1 MGKVLSSKFLKGI
14 LLTLISLFLLSEN
27 LSAHGAK
34 DVEEMNVSNLESW
47 QESFELAGKKKGKYN
62 IMVTATDLGGNV
74 HIEGPHNLYIDP
86 DSDLP
91 ISGITNPHQDMRIVG
106 NLNIVGTCVDD
117 DAVQY
122 VELILDGDEDHPVR
136 ATGKEFWS
144 YYLDTTKLEEGPHT
158 IKVVGTDING
168 LVGNPVELS
177 WNLDRRQP
185 VTDVNNRE
193 MGVLVSG
200 SVKFSGVVSDGNGI
214 KSLEY
219 SVDSGETFKEIKL
232 KDKKTFKEFEISV
245 DTKKFPDG
253 PSVIWFKAID
263 NAGSAGIYSFL
274 YFIDNTKPEISIIT
288 PQEKDPQY
296 GRVAISGVA
305 KDKIGITELK
315 WTFGTE
321 SGEFDLVPG
330 NPYWGITFDTMESK
344 DTSRK
349 FTITGKDLVGN
360 VTTVSRTISLDQALD
375 KPTLTFSEPSADT
388 VLDADDAIY
397 VRGIAKDKEGISS
410 VFYKLDDGEF
420 VEEKTKGT
428 FYGILGIGSDLTP
441 GKHTI
446 TAYAVDKNGVRGD
459 SVSTSFNAL
468 GPLPVFSE
476 AKLSGGTGAGPVV
489 DGMSVHPEAGLSFQ
503 TTVSCG
509 MGLES
514 VHYELIWGS
523 VGNSVQD
530 ITCNGATS
538 QLVNIPMSPDMPKGI
553 VKVFIEATDT
563 KGRKTDYRALLDV
576 VNTSYVTTSEP
587 KVVFDDSTVSED
599 GVIINNAEFPATGYF
614 IGGNAR
620 SVEIIPATNFA
631 SAELNGNQIVLLPG
645 KGVGTS
651 EPVTVRVTTD
661 QGLRYDSQKLIFRND
676 TAIPVLTVKEFS
688 ETKTIDGTPGIV
700 TITGS
705 ATCSTGLKKVYYNLL
720 SSRATMAGN
729 VINAMEAVNK
739 EEPVD
744 LELKR
749 GAFSFEFNAGERGYG
764 LYFIEVVAESNAGNK
779 SSSVVCIRNVP
790 ELGMQP
796 NGKPYVA
803 KGPMIVWA
811 DSEDVYAACITQD
824 PLMPPVVESPAPA
837 EGEGESA
844 EGEAAESAESEAAEE
859 KPAEI
864 QDFKIFKRSEMT
876 GGSNSLSWQVT
887 NMKGKTFSS
896 KYSATKVP
904 DIKAYFVNVNEK
916 RYLSGVPVE
925 ISNGSSATLYAYVDV
940 EGTLTGADYEITG
953 EAVPGGSEK
962 QNGSATFAPVE
973 GVENRYEVK
982 IPLNG
987 LPVRVNKVKLTVK
1000 VGSFTKE
1007 LIGSVSVVRPA
1018 DKANTDDNR
1027 SIYLMQSAG
1036 TVYDRENKLYMMKAG
1051 SSFNF
1056 YCNTPEIVSADLLN
1070 PIDGI
1075 TLERNGNNV
1084 ILTISKDGT
1093 FKWQQ
1098 IRVKDINGI
1107 SYTSPEAH
1115 FLVDS
1120 AAPELVIST
1129 PALHA
1134 WVKKSLRITGTASD
1148 PSGVKNGEYSIDGG
1162 LTWKALNISSATKGS
1177 LGVTFSNT
1185 EDISGM
1191 EDGEIRLDVRV
1202 WDMAGHV
1209 AYARTVAQKDVTP
1222 PTVEIVM
1229 PTDEAVVNGDNLIG
1243 FKIYDEGSFEK
1254 AYYIAPPGLKNV
1266 QPKQEL
1272 VPDTFL
1278 MTHIGTEVMPIDDAM
1293 SFQFVDDA
1301 GNVQN
1306 VESWKFM
1313 IDNKS
1318 DLPIAEVHL
1327 PAENE
1332 VITRDFTISG
1342 VVYDDDGASTIYYK
1356 IDKGEYIE
1364 LPEPSTSFAIDVPFS
1379 TMVDNEHTISVYAV
1393 DINGVKGP
1401 VMERKFRVS
1410 TEEPKGAVVTPSID
1424 TSVRG
1429 VVTLSGYASDKNSID
1444 RVYVSLDNG
1453 NSYNLAVGQ
1462 EDWKYTFDTRAIPN
1476 GTQVVFIKIFD
1487 KYEIQGL
1494 YSSLINI
1501 DNQAP
1506 EMILDYPEDYSI
1518 TSGPLFFSGYAFD
1531 NVNITEMYVTIR
1543 SLDGK
1548 TIPRNMQKI
1557 NFQLERIIANTLDF
1571 AALDSGFYN
1580 VELTALDKAGNATH
1594 VSRNIQVDK
1603 NKPLAVVNLLYP
1615 LNGEHKQGNFN
1626 IYGEATADKPIESLA
1641 LYIDD
1646 KFIADTLLEKTGFFK
1661 FGINSSVIESGVH
1674 KYRVDARVK
1683 GGTVIRSREQTVDYS
1698 AFGPWITVDS
1708 FTYGDFAIG
1717 RPYITGH
1724 ADYALDEEELLL
1736 SRMKSATPEQKAAI
1750 LKKKVARV
1758 EISFDNGKT
1767 FEQISKNEKW
1777 AYRVENEDLPEGYH
1791 FMLVRATMKNG
1802 DVAIDR
1808 CIIQI
1813 DNSAPSIRLIAPSP
1827 SGRYNQEL
1835 MFSGL
1840 SGDDVGLSSVKLALR
1855 KGDKASYEVPSFI
1868 QGLYFDWSFWGAT
1881 LFSLGAGLTFFDDNV
1896 KLQIQ
1901 WGQFTQTQRNLFDM
1915 SEMRYGGDNVI
1926 GVKLIANI
1934 AQIPFSYFLGRDFDW
1949 LSASVA
1955 VGANFTRFNQSNSG
1969 QAQILSAVLAQLEFP
1984 KVNFKQM
1991 KMFSTFSLYSEF
2003 SFWFIPTDVQSA
2015 GDVSIKNLVPQFS
2028 EGIRVN
2034 VF

>member
-1 MGKVLSSKFLKGI
+1 MGKNSNFKRTSVCLLFI
-14 LLTLISLFLLSEN
+14 LGLILPVNLF
-27 LSAHGAK
+27 AHGAK
-34 DVEEMNVSNLESW
+34 DIDEMDVSNLESW

-122 VELILDGDEDHPVR
+122 VELILDGDEEHPVR
-136 ATGKEFWS
+136 ASGKEFWS

-158 IKVVGTDING
+158 IKVVGADING
-168 LVGNPVELS
+168 LVGKPVELS

-185 VTDVNNRE
+185 VTAVNNRE
-193 MGVLVSG
+193 MGELVSG
-200 SVKFSGVVSDGNGI
+200 SVKFTGVVSDGNGI
-214 KSLEY
+214 KELSY
-219 SVDSGETFKEIKL
+219 SVDNGETFKDIKL

-253 PSVIWFKAID
+253 PAVLWFKAID
-263 NAGSAGIYSFL
+263 NAGSTGIYSFL
-274 YFIDNTKPEISIIT
+274 YFIDNTRPEISIIA
-288 PQEKDPQY
+288 PLEKDAQY
-296 GRVAISGVA
+296 GKVAVCGVA
-305 KDKIGITELK
+305 KDALGITELK

-321 SGEFDLVPG
+321 SGDFDLVPG
-330 NPYWGITFDTMESK
+330 NPYWGITFDTMDSK

-360 VTTVSRTISLDQALD
+360 VTTVSRTITLDQELD
-375 KPTLTFSEPSADT
+375 KPTLTFSEPTSDT
-388 VLDADDAIY
+388 VVTAEDAVY

-410 VFYKLDDGEF
+410 VFYKLDNGGF
-420 VEEKTKGT
+420 IEEKTKGT
-428 FYGILGIGSDLTP
+428 FYGKITDGSEIAP
-441 GKHTI
+441 GRHTI
-446 TAYAVDKNGVRGD
+446 TAYAVDKNGVKGNEF
-459 SVSTSFNAL
+459 SVSFNAL
-468 GPLPVFSE
+468 GPVPAFSE
-476 AKLSGGTGAGPVV
+476 AKLSGGVGSGPVV

-503 TTVSCG
+503 TTVSSG
-509 MGLES
+509 LGLES

-523 VGNSVQD
+523 TGTKAQD
-530 ITCNGATS
+530 IACNGATS
-538 QLVNIPMSPDMPKGI
+538 QLVNIPMSPDMPKGV
-553 VKVFIEATDT
+553 VKVYIVATDT
-563 KGRKTDYRALLDV
+563 IGRKTDYRALLDV
-576 VNTSYVTTSEP
+576 VNTSLVTTTEP

-599 GVIINNAEFPATGYF
+599 GVIINNTEFPATGYF

-620 SVEIIPATNFA
+620 TVEIVPATNFA
-631 SAELNGNQIVLLPG
+631 TAELNKNQIILVPG

-651 EPVTVRVTTD
+651 EPVVVRVTTD
-661 QGLRYDSQKLIFRND
+661 QGIRYDSQKIVFRND
-676 TAIPVLTVKEFS
+676 TAVPVLTLKEFN
-688 ETKTIDGTPGIV
+688 ETKTIDGTEGTV
-700 TITGS
+700 TISGS
-705 ATCSTGLKKVYYNLL
+705 ASCSTGLKNVYYTVF

-729 VINAMEAVNK
+729 VINAMESIVK
-739 EEPVD
+739 SDPVK

-749 GAFSFEFNAGERGYG
+749 GAFSFEFNAPEKGYG
-764 LYFIEVVAESNAGNK
+764 LYFIEVVAESNAGIK
-779 SSSVVCIRNVP
+779 TSSAVCIRNVP

-803 KGPMIVWA
+803 KSPMIVWA
-811 DSEDVYAACITQD
+811 DGEEVYAGCITQD
-824 PLMPPVVESPAPA
+824 PLAPVSEEPAGEAPA
-837 EGEGESA
+837 EGEEAAAAEGA
-844 EGEAAESAESEAAEE
+844 EGEAEA

-864 QDFKIFKRSEMT
+864 QDFKIFKRAEMT
-876 GGSNSLSWQVT
+876 PGSNSLNWSVT
-887 NMKGKTFSS
+887 NQKGKTFPS
-896 KYSATKVP
+896 KYSANRTP
-904 DIKAYFVNVNEK
+904 DIKASFVYVNDK

-925 ISNGSSATLYAYVDV
+925 IENGGTGSLSAYVDF
-940 EGTLTGADYEITG
+940 EGTLSGATYEITG

-962 QNGSATFAPVE
+962 QNGTATITPVE
-973 GVENRYEVK
+973 AVPNRYEVK
-982 IPLNG
+982 VPLTG
-987 LPVRVNKVKLTVK
+987 LPVRINKVKLSLK
-1000 VGSFTKE
+1000 VGSYTKD
-1007 LIGSVSVVRPA
+1007 LVGSIAVVRPL
-1018 DKANTDDNR
+1018 DKGNTDDNR
-1027 SIYLMQSAG
+1027 SIYLMESAG
-1036 TVYDRENKLYMMKAG
+1036 TVYDKENKVYMMKAG

-1084 ILTISKDGT
+1084 ILTISKDGS

-1107 SYTSPEAH
+1107 AYTSSEAH

-1120 AAPELVIST
+1120 SAPEVVIST
-1129 PALHA
+1129 PALHG
-1134 WVKKSLRITGTASD
+1134 WVKKSLRITGTATD
-1148 PSGVKNGEYSIDGG
+1148 TSGIKGGEYSIDGG
-1162 LTWKALNISSATKGS
+1162 LTWKNLAISNATKGS

-1185 EDISGM
+1185 EDISSF
-1191 EDGEIRLDVRV
+1191 EDGEIRVDVRV
-1202 WDMAGHV
+1202 YDTAGHV
-1209 AYARTVAQKDVTP
+1209 SYARTVAHKDTTP

-1243 FKIYDEGSFEK
+1243 FKVYDEGSFEK
-1254 AYYIAPPGLKNV
+1254 AFYIAPPGAKNV
-1266 QPKQEL
+1266 QPKFEL
-1272 VPDTFL
+1272 IPDNFL
-1278 MTHIGTEVMPIDDAM
+1278 MTHIGTEIMPIDDAM
-1293 SFQFVDDA
+1293 SFQFLDDA
-1301 GNVQN
+1301 GNVTT

-1342 VVYDDDGASTIYYK
+1342 VVYDDDGASTIYYR

-1364 LPEPSTSFAIDVPFS
+1364 LPEPGTSFAIDIPFS
-1379 TMVDNEHTISVYAV
+1379 TMVDNEHTIYVYAIDV
-1393 DINGVKGP
+1393 NGVKGP
-1401 VMERKFRVS
+1401 VMERKFRIS

-1429 VVTLSGYASDKNSID
+1429 VVTLTGYASDKNSID

-1462 EDWKYTFDTRAIPN
+1462 EDWKYTFDTRAVPN

-1487 KYEIQGL
+1487 KYGIQGL
-1494 YSSLINI
+1494 YSSLVNI

-1571 AALDSGFYN
+1571 GTLESGFYN

-1603 NKPLAVVNLLYP
+1603 NKPVAVVNLLYP

-1626 IYGEATADKPIESLA
+1626 IYGEASADKEIESLA

-1646 KFIADTLLEKTGFFK
+1646 KFIADTLLQKTGFFK
-1661 FGINSSVIESGVH
+1661 FPITSAQIETGMH
-1674 KYRVDARVK
+1674 KYRVDARVR
-1683 GGTVIRSREQTVDYS
+1683 GGTVIRSREQTLDYTS
-1698 AFGPWITVDS
+1698 HGPWVTVDS
-1708 FTYGDFAIG
+1708 FTYGDFAVG
-1717 RPYITGH
+1717 RPYISGH

-1736 SRMKSATPEQKAAI
+1736 SRMKNATPEQKNAI
-1750 LKKKVARV
+1750 LKKKVAKV

-1767 FEQISKNEKW
+1767 FEQVSKSEKW

-1813 DNSAPSIRLIAPSP
+1813 DNSAPTIRLIAPAP

-1840 SGDDVGLSSVKLALR
+1840 SGDDVGLSSVRLALR

-1881 LFSLGAGLTFFDDNV
+1881 LYSLGAGLTFFDDNV

-1901 WGQFTQTQRNLFDM
+1901 WGQFTQTQRNLFAM
-1915 SEMRYGGDNVI
+1915 SEMRYGGDSIV

-1934 AQIPFSYFLGRDFDW
+1934 MQIPFSYFLGRDFDW

-1955 VGANFTRFNQSNSG
+1955 VGANFTRFNQSASG
-1969 QAQILSAVLAQLEFP
+1969 QAQTLSAILAQLEFP

-2003 SFWFIPTDVQSA
+2003 SFWFIPTDVQSV
-2015 GDVSIKNLVPQFS
+2015 GEVKIDNLVPQFS